1 MRRHCRCLRLFGLI
15 GLLIAGSVASAASSG
30 YVATE
35 FSGTIIDAETKRPLW
50 HAVIQASV
58 YDARNRQLSTKRIQ
72 SAGGNFSIPDWK
84 RAPGKDLIVRI
95 YAAGYRRLIVKNP
108 GAGKDVGALSAA
120 PANGV
125 GRTLFAMTPLPDK
138 KGALA
143 NEIARWKKDLETGI
157 GRPASKDRNEAIQK
171 HEKLLFL
178 FDAQCK
184 TLSEAERKR
193 LCYSA
198 NSELGR
204 YVASAMVER
213 NRFLVIEESDG
224 RIVKMPLKAVEKQ
237 AVVVVP
243 VQADAHSSADTSP
256 KQGYASGLARP
267 VQGEPLPA
275 K

>member
-1 MRRHCRCLRLFGLI
+1 MCPRLFGLLM
-15 GLLIAGSVASAASSG
+15 LLIAGSVAWAAPSG
-30 YVATE
+30 TVATE
-35 FSGTIIDAETKRPLW
+35 FSGTIIDAQTKRPLW

-58 YDARNRQLSTKRIQ
+58 YDARTRRLTATRIQ
-72 SAGGNFSIPDWK
+72 NAGGNFSIRDWK
-84 RAPGKDLIVRI
+84 PAAAQDLIVRI
-95 YAAGYRRLIVKNP
+95 YAAGYRRLIAKNP
-108 GAGKDVGALSAA
+108 GAGKDVGAFAA
-120 PANGV
+120 DPANGI
-125 GRTLFAMTPLPDK
+125 GRILLAMTPLPDK

-143 NEIARWKKDLETGI
+143 SELARWKRDLETGI
-157 GRPASKDRNEAIQK
+157 GRLGSKDRNESIQK

-193 LCYSA
+193 LCYSD

-204 YVASAMVER
+204 YMASAMEER
-213 NRFLVIEESDG
+213 NKFLVIEESDG

-243 VQADAHSSADTSP
+243 VQAGAHSSIDTSP